1 MSWGRAVQ
9 SGSRARME
17 AMMSETVSPG
27 KAFRPV
33 RTSYS
38 TQPKDQMSVFRSRA
52 WPRVCSVLGA
62 FSGKRGG
69 VRQIRGRFLLRD
81 RLGETKI
88 QQLHFSVGCDL
99 DVRGFQVPM
108 DDPFVMG
115 GFAGLSDLPPD
126 GKRVL
131 ETETSAGEPLGEGL
145 AGD

>member
-1 MSWGRAVQ
+1 
-9 SGSRARME
+9 
-17 AMMSETVSPG
+17 MSETVSPG

-108 DDPFVMG
+108 DDPFIMG
-115 GFAGLSDLPPD
+115 GLEGLSDLPQDSVSENDPPRFPS
-126 GKRVL
+126 GQA
-131 ETETSAGEPLGEGL
+131 SARPHPRGFGRPRPGSCWP
-145 AGD
+145 